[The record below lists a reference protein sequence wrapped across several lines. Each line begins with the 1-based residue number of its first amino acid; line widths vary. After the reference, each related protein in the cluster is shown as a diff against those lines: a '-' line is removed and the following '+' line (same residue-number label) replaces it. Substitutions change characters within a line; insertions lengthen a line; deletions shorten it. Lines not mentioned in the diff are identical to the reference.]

1 MSIRQGAGKI
11 STRMT
16 PWLALGAL
24 VVSISLGAAGPAETF
39 PGLADPG
46 QPISLTMQAG
56 NTQESVNVAAPVVI
70 RGPEARLQIVATARY
85 SSGQVRDWTQQ
96 VTYSAAPAG
105 IVQIEPSGA
114 ITPLSNGSA
123 RITATG
129 ERGLNCWI
137 NVTVERFDSPTPVN
151 FPNQITPIFTK
162 LGCNSGGC
170 HGKSGGQNGFRLS
183 LLGFEPAK
191 DYRYLAKE
199 SRGRRIFPAAPDESL
214 LLLKST
220 NMLAHGGGERLK
232 LDSREYRLIRRWIS
246 QGMPYG
252 GKDDPSLAGVS
263 VFPTARTLPRDGQ
276 QQLLVIAHYSDG
288 SSEDVTH
295 TAQYEPNDKDMAE
308 ISNSGR
314 VKTMGRPGDVAVMV
328 RYQGQVGVFQATV
341 PLGASVKDLP
351 KARGFID
358 ELVFAKLVEL
368 GLPPSAVCDD
378 ATFLRRVTLDIA
390 GRLPTSAEARAFL
403 VERDAGKRDRCIDR
417 LLASDAYGDY
427 FAGKWSAILR
437 NKREKETYQRGNY
450 LFHEWLRNSLL
461 ANKPYDQ
468 FVRELLT
475 ASGDV
480 GQTPAVNWYREVDDA
495 NKQVEDTAQLF
506 MGLRIQCA
514 RCHHHPFEKWS
525 QQDYYGL
532 SAFFSR
538 VGRKEGQAV
547 DEFRIYHKRGV
558 AMARNPANGKDV
570 KPAGLGGGAIELS
583 SDDDP
588 RVALADWLT
597 AKDNPFFARALVN
610 RYWKHFLG
618 HGLVEAE
625 DDMRETN
632 PPSNPKL
639 LDALAQ
645 HFVASGYDMKELIRS
660 ICQSQ
665 AYQLSSAPN
674 DYNGRDR
681 QSFSHFYARRLSAE
695 VLLDAIDQLNG
706 TTTKFAGLAMGERA
720 VQLPDLG
727 GVDTYFLKVFGRP
740 VGASACE
747 CERNGESS
755 LAQSLQ
761 LLNSNDMYDKLKSGR
776 ASQLASAQD
785 TRADAAKVNELYLTA
800 FSRLPRQSELNSALA
815 HIQKA
820 PAKDKQ
826 AAYEDLLWA
835 LTNTKEFLFTH

>member
-1 MSIRQGAGKI
+1 MSIRQGVRKLSKWLA
-11 STRMT
+11 
-16 PWLALGAL
+16 PWLALGTL
-24 VVSISLGAAGPAETF
+24 VVSISLAATDPADTF
-39 PGLADPG
+39 PGLTAPG
-46 QPISLTMQAG
+46 QLTSLTIQAG
-56 NTQESVNVAAPVVI
+56 STQENANVAAPIII
-70 RGPEARLQIVATARY
+70 RGPEARLQLVTTAHF
-85 SSGQVRDWTQQ
+85 SSGQARDWTQQ

-105 IVQIEPSGA
+105 IVQIEPTGA
-114 ITPLSNGSA
+114 ITPLGNGSA
-123 RITATG
+123 RLTATG
-129 ERGLNCWI
+129 ELGLNCSI
-137 NVTVERFDSPTPVN
+137 NITVERFDNPTPVN

-191 DYRYLAKE
+191 DYRYLVKE
-199 SRGRRIFPAAPDESL
+199 SRGRRLFPAAPDESL

-232 LDSREYRLIRRWIS
+232 PDSREYRLIRRWIS

-252 GKDDPSLAGVS
+252 GKDDPTLAGVT
-263 VFPTARTLPRDGQ
+263 VYPTARTLPRDGQ

-308 ISNSGR
+308 ISNTGHF
-314 VKTMGRPGDVAVMV
+314 KTMARPGDVAVMV
-328 RYQGQVGVFQATV
+328 RYQGQVSVFRATV
-341 PLGASVKDLP
+341 PLGMPVKDLP
-351 KARGFID
+351 KSKGFID
-358 ELVFAKLVEL
+358 DLVFAKLVEL

-390 GRLPTSAEARAFL
+390 GRLPTSDEARGFL
-403 VERDAGKRDRCIDR
+403 VEGDSGKRDRCIDR
-417 LLASDAYGDY
+417 LLASDAYADY

-475 ASGDV
+475 ASGEV
-480 GQTPAVNWYREVDDA
+480 GQSPAVNWYREVDDS
-495 NKQVEDTAQLF
+495 NKEVEDTAQVF

-525 QQDYYGL
+525 QQDYYGM

-558 AMARNPANGKDV
+558 ATARNPANAKDV
-570 KPAGLGGGAIELS
+570 KPAGLGSNAVELS

-597 AKDNPFFARALVN
+597 AKDNPFFAKALVN
-610 RYWKHFLG
+610 RYWKHFFSR
-618 HGLVEAE
+618 GLVEAE

-645 HFVASGYDMKELIRS
+645 HFVTSGYDIKDLIRA

-665 AYQLSSAPN
+665 AYQLSSSPN
-674 DYNGRDR
+674 EYNGRDR

-706 TTTKFAGLAMGERA
+706 TTTKFAGLAAGERA

-747 CERNGESS
+747 CERSGDSS

-761 LLNSNDMYDKLKSGR
+761 LLNSNDIYDKLKSGR
-776 ASQLASAQD
+776 SSHLASAQD
-785 TRADAAKVNELYLTA
+785 TRADAAKINELYLTA
-800 FSRLPRQSELNSALA
+800 FSRLPRASELNSALA
-815 HIQKA
+815 HLQKA
-820 PAKDKQ
+820 SAKDRQ
-826 AAYEDLLWA
+826 AAFEDLLWA